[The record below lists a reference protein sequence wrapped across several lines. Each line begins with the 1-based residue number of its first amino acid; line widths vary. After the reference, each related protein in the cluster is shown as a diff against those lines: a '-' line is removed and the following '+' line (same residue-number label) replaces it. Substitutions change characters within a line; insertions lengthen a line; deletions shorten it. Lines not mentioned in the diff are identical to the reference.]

1 MQISTFTHQHP
12 HTYTVVYFYEPSSIG
27 CENHQRTWL
36 QDTALVFGL
45 EDAKFTSD
53 EVKEKVKIAQ
63 ETEAKINTISQ
74 NYCILFAS
82 WLELGT
88 FHCQKSVP
96 IMLQSAFH
104 IFPARVDSYRP
115 KNDIEVFRE
124 LWACARFLSTS
135 FANNLLYW
143 FGSWTS
149 HAKTLLRQFP
159 MPLRPLPK
167 LPGPVASRGSLLFFL
182 MMELSKMHTFYK
194 QPGTCFTEANCFF
207 TICLLAN
214 HFFTICLGCDRMM
227 IIFVFVTFR
236 VFQLTNVLLLLFEHF
251 ESFCCQC
258 WFTWNGSLSII
269 L

>member
-1 MQISTFTHQHP
+1 MHTDRQTDVQTYRHTGIHTVHIVHINKYIYIHTHH
-12 HTYTVVYFYEPSSIG
+12 HTYTYTHVIHTHAYANKYIHSLTCAYIHGSILLRTLVNRVREPP
-27 CENHQRTWL
+27 TDLAL

-74 NYCILFAS
+74 NYCILFAC

-115 KNDIEVFRE
+115 KNDIEVFRK

-135 FANNLLYW
+135 FANNLLFW

-207 TICLLAN
+207 SQYAC
-214 HFFTICLGCDRMM
+214 
-227 IIFVFVTFR
+227 
-236 VFQLTNVLLLLFEHF
+236 
-251 ESFCCQC
+251 
-258 WFTWNGSLSII
+258 
-269 L
+269 